1 MLGCWGGGQPPAP
14 STSCA
19 ALRTAGLAPPAACG
33 AAWAQPQ
40 HPPVSPAGA
49 RRVPPHGGGPG
60 AVLGAAG
67 HRWGGTGHSA
77 LLCQERGMDG
87 QRAWEHSREA
97 QHWRHGGENRRHP
110 DRGGV
115 RGSRMPQGPGRSFD
129 TALAA
134 AFRLLCWTTQSLCFV
149 CTQMAESPPPPPSS
163 GVPAPHRGQSP
174 GCQDGTPV
182 PAPHTGQEGCS
193 APPTPL
199 SAVEMLPGQC
209 GEGLDWARP
218 PQA

>member
-1 MLGCWGGGQPPAP
+1 MLGGWAAPSSLHLLRSPAHCWLGTTRCLRCGVGAAPAP
-14 STSCA
+14 SGQPGWSQAGATPRGGSGGCA
-19 ALRTAGLAPPAACG
+19 GSSWAQMGRDGTQCIAVPGAGDGWAKGLGALQGSPALAP
-33 AAWAQPQ
+33 
-40 HPPVSPAGA
+40 
-49 RRVPPHGGGPG
+49 
-60 AVLGAAG
+60 
-67 HRWGGTGHSA
+67 WGGEPSA
-77 LLCQERGMDG
+77 PR
-87 QRAWEHSREA
+87 
-97 QHWRHGGENRRHP
+97 P
-110 DRGGV
+110 GGV